1 MERDFLIEAYYAQE
15 PDENESLAHHGVHGM
30 HWGVRRYQNPDG
42 SLTPEGRR
50 HWGIGD
56 KIRSAK
62 SSIEKGIK
70 QRKQAALRSK
80 KNAIMARGNVEEIL
94 KNKHLFTTS
103 ELDKAIGRSQRM
115 SMLESMSP
123 EKQAQREKEIKAQ
136 AKAAKGREAVDRGMY
151 RAAQLVQMTPALI
164 QCGTIVAGLIRASQG
179 HGPAPTPDQIIN
191 AVNGAANAGNNQNGS
206 NNGGSGGGSNNGG
219 SGGGNP
225 PSGSNSG
232 GSGGSGGGSNNG
244 GGSGGNNGGNPP
256 SGGNNGGSG
265 GSHGNNGG
273 SGHGNG
279 GSHGNN
285 NPGQVIVNATDL
297 IIQSSPDMH
306 NTQIGSLFRFNADSP
321 GFDILSE
328 QNYLNDATIIY
339 D

>member
-30 HWGVRRYQNPDG
+30 HWGVRRYQNSDG

-62 SSIEKGIK
+62 SNIEKGIK

-206 NNGGSGGGSNNGG
+206 NNGGSGGSGGGSNNGSAGGNPPTPPSGGHGGSNNGG
-219 SGGGNP
+219 SGG
-225 PSGSNSG
+225 
-232 GSGGSGGGSNNG
+232 
-244 GGSGGNNGGNPP
+244 

-279 GSHGNN
+279 GSHGHN

-339 D
+339 E

>member
-15 PDENESLAHHGVHGM
+15 LDENESLAHHGVHGM
-30 HWGVRRYQNPDG
+30 RWGVRRYQNPDG

-164 QCGTIVAGLIRASQG
+164 QCGTIAAGLIRASQG
-179 HGPAPTPDQIIN
+179 HGPAPTIEQIIN
-191 AVNGAANAGNNQNGS
+191 AINGASNAGNNQNGS
-206 NNGGSGGGSNNGG
+206 NN
-219 SGGGNP
+219 
-225 PSGSNSG
+225 G

-244 GGSGGNNGGNPP
+244 GGSGGNNGGTGG
-256 SGGNNGGSG
+256 SGGNNGGS
-265 GSHGNNGG
+265 HG
-273 SGHGNG
+273 H
-279 GSHGNN
+279 N
-285 NPGQVIVNATDL
+285 NPGQTIINAADL
-297 IIQSSPDMH
+297 ITRSTPDMH
-306 NTQIGSLFRFNADSP
+306 NTEISSLTEINLDSLELLNNPYSGGGGAP
-321 GFDILSE
+321 GYNLDFD
-328 QNYLNDATIIY
+328 
-339 D
+339 

>member
-30 HWGVRRYQNPDG
+30 HWGIRRYQNSDG

-62 SSIEKGIK
+62 SNIEKGIK

-206 NNGGSGGGSNNGG
+206 NNGGSGGSGGGSNNGG
-219 SGGGNP
+219 SGG
-225 PSGSNSG
+225 
-232 GSGGSGGGSNNG
+232 NNG
-244 GGSGGNNGGNPP
+244 GTGGNPP
-256 SGGNNGGSG
+256 SGGSG
-265 GSHGNNGG
+265 GNNGG

-279 GSHGNN
+279 GSHGHN
-285 NPGQVIVNATDL
+285 NPGQVIINAADL
-297 IIQSSPDMH
+297 ITRSTPDMH
-306 NTQIGSLFRFNADSP
+306 NTEISSLTEVNLDSLELLNNPYSGGGGTP
-321 GFDILSE
+321 GYNLDFD
-328 QNYLNDATIIY
+328 
-339 D
+339 

>member
-30 HWGVRRYQNPDG
+30 HWGVRRYQNSDG

-62 SSIEKGIK
+62 SNIEKGIK

-206 NNGGSGGGSNNGG
+206 NNGGSGG
-219 SGGGNP
+219 
-225 PSGSNSG
+225 
-232 GSGGSGGGSNNG
+232 SGGGSNNG
-244 GGSGGNNGGNPP
+244 SAGGNPP
-256 SGGNNGGSG
+256 TPPSGGHGG
-265 GSHGNNGG
+265 GNNGG

-279 GSHGNN
+279 GSHGHN
-285 NPGQVIVNATDL
+285 NPGQVIINSADL
-297 IIQSSPDMH
+297 ITRSTPEMH
-306 NTQIGSLFRFNADSP
+306 NTEISSLTEVNLDSLELLNNPYSGGGGSP
-321 GFDILSE
+321 GYNLDFD
-328 QNYLNDATIIY
+328 
-339 D
+339 